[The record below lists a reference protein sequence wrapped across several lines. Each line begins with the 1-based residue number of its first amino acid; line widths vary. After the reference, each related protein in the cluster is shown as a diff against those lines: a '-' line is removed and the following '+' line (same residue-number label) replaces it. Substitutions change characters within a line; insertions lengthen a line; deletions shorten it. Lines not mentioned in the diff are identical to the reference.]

1 LSKFSNNAPLYLLLS
16 GSKDVFVFYHS
27 TLFSGETLSGPLKD
41 PYEVADLSDVISILA
56 FMIEL
61 VKTRLAIHIGHEKVG
76 AKASLDDLLVLV
88 TMFKVD
94 DSCSFSE

>member
-1 LSKFSNNAPLYLLLS
+1 LSKFSNNAPLYLLLT

-27 TLFSGETLSGPLKD
+27 TLLSGETLSGPLKD
-41 PYEVADLSDVISILA
+41 PYEVADLSDVIKILD

-61 VKTRLAIHIGHEKVG
+61 VKTRLAIHTCDEELGP
-76 AKASLDDLLVLV
+76 KASLNNLLVLV
-88 TMFKVD
+88 TMFKMD